1 MWPTVNCWVPL
12 TFQHAKIMHT
22 IYNNK
27 VKKKYG
33 KERPANY
40 GHKMRAKPI
49 MKQKKRTKLWIK
61 WTTMTII
68 VLPPYNFRACIAVGR
83 FLTSFYILAS
93 SLTSAHTC
101 PVMIGMNDAQMLVAY
116 NTHTHTYSLTLC
128 AKVLVARALLLTFG
142 GV

>member
-49 MKQKKRTKLWIK
+49 MKQKKWTKLWIK
-61 WTTMTII
+61 RTTMTII

-116 NTHTHTYSLTLC
+116 NTHIRTLSLC

-142 GV
+142 WV